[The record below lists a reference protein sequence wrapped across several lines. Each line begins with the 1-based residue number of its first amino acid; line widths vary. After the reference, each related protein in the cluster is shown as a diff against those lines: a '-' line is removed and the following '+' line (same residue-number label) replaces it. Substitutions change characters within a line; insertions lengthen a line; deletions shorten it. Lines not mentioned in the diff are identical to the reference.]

1 MDERARRDTGAVAAL
16 KRSAYFRKLPPS
28 ELERL
33 ARRCRPR
40 SLKRGEHA
48 FEAGDPCAGLLV
60 IAEGAVEMR
69 QISPRGREQVLHA
82 EGAGATLGE
91 APLFDGQGYIAS
103 AVAVAPTR
111 LLLLPRDTILDLCR
125 RRPDVSLAMLEAMAR
140 RVRGF
145 AALAEDLAFRQVI
158 ERLAR
163 HIEVGAGVAG
173 QPLTPGA
180 VVHLGLTH
188 EQLAARLGTVREL
201 VSRAFRQLERSGAV
215 KRSRSR
221 VMIRDPERLAEIA
234 RAGAT

>member
-1 MDERARRDTGAVAAL
+1 MIAAL
-16 KRSAYFRKLPPS
+16 KRAAYFRSLPAA
-28 ELERL
+28 EFEGL

-48 FEAGDPCAGLLV
+48 FEAGDACPGLLV

-82 EGAGATLGE
+82 EGVGATLGE

-111 LLLLPRDTILDLCR
+111 LLLLPRDTVLDLCR

-140 RVRGF
+140 RVRRF

-163 HIEVGAGVAG
+163 HIEIGAAVAG
-173 QPLTPGA
+173 QSLLPGA
-180 VVHLGLTH
+180 VVDLGLTH

-201 VSRAFRQLERSGAV
+201 VSRAFRQLERCGAV

-221 VMIRDPERLAEIA
+221 VTIRDPERLAEIA